1 MCLVSTSTF
10 PCHRSTPQRARGF
23 CLRFLR
29 EVLPGNSAARDV
41 IDGCLLV
48 VSELG
53 TNAVQAGST
62 MVAISVE
69 VHRDHIWLA
78 ADDDGP
84 GLPRPVAARASDGRG
99 RGLAIVDSVSRAWG
113 CCPSRTVS
121 GSGPMWRSRPRS
133 WSPLIAG
140 SSAWDHRNRLTTVDE
155 DLSHGYGGLMSRPPR
170 GPEAGE
176 VMAPAVGPNGSW

>member
-1 MCLVSTSTF
+1 MTDTVLFGYASRLDTNGVWRISHRVGRDWRMCLLSTSTF
-10 PCHRSTPQRARGF
+10 PCHRSTPQRAREF

-62 MVAISVE
+62 MVGISVE
-69 VHRDHIWLA
+69 VHRDHVRLA

-84 GLPRPVAARASDGRG
+84 GLPRPVAIRASDRRG
-99 RGLAIVDSVSRAWG
+99 RGLAIVDSLSRAWG
-113 CCPSRTVS
+113 VQPQPHGKRVWADVAIPSPVVV
-121 GSGPMWRSRPRS
+121 
-133 WSPLIAG
+133 AV
-140 SSAWDHRNRLTTVDE
+140 DCRL
-155 DLSHGYGGLMSRPPR
+155 
-170 GPEAGE
+170 
-176 VMAPAVGPNGSW
+176 